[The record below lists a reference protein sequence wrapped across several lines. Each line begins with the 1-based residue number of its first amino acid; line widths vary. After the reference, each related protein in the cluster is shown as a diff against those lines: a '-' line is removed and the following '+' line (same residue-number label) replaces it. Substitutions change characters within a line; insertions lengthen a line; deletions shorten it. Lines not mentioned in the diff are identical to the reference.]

1 MAAAVAGA
9 KRGVSNGANP
19 SSVVPESEAK
29 ELESG
34 PGPDPRGRSVHG
46 QPNHSIMDT
55 FVVEIARYFGAW
67 GVWGGLV
74 SQ

>member
-34 PGPDPRGRSVHG
+34 PGPDPGGRSAEGRKFMDPSIHSK
-46 QPNHSIMDT
+46 HSIMDT
-55 FVVEIARYFGAW
+55 FVVEIAR
-67 GVWGGLV
+67 
-74 SQ
+74 